1 MGIFGLRRFVRPR
14 FPFDFMSTKPQRWI
28 IQFTATR
35 GDQTARVKM
44 GAFGETLA
52 HAIAF
57 VIEHCKGQYDSMTDF
72 AEWPNV
78 QAQTRRE

>member
-1 MGIFGLRRFVRPR
+1 
-14 FPFDFMSTKPQRWI
+14 MSTKPQRWI

-78 QAQTRRE
+78 QAQTPRERNANDQKPTVTDAH

>member
-1 MGIFGLRRFVRPR
+1 
-14 FPFDFMSTKPQRWI
+14 MSTKPQRWI

-57 VIEHCKGQYDSMTDF
+57 VIEHCKGQYDSMTHF
-72 AEWPNV
+72 AEWPN
-78 QAQTRRE
+78 ARGSGDGERRA

>member
-1 MGIFGLRRFVRPR
+1 
-14 FPFDFMSTKPQRWI
+14 MSTKPQRWI

-57 VIEHCKGQYDSMTDF
+57 VIEHCKGQYDSMTHF
-72 AEWPNV
+72 AEWPNESSSATAADNAGG
-78 QAQTRRE
+78 AQDR

>member
-1 MGIFGLRRFVRPR
+1 
-14 FPFDFMSTKPQRWI
+14 MSTKPQRWI

-72 AEWPNV
+72 AEWPNAATLARA
-78 QAQTRRE
+78 AQGVDPATD

>member
-1 MGIFGLRRFVRPR
+1 
-14 FPFDFMSTKPQRWI
+14 MSTKPQRWI

-72 AEWPNV
+72 AEWPNAGAV
-78 QAQTRRE
+78 APPPHPSASPETAPGG